1 MNAVTGENIIGQRQ
15 LRALIANEHKQ
26 GLDAIADV
34 VSELGHKVIGHQLDT
49 ADIGNVVLD
58 EKPDVALVGL
68 HQSHDHA
75 LELISEI
82 ADESTCPVVALLDE
96 EDPEFVAKAAELGIF
111 ASASTHDRD
120 SLKSALAVALAR
132 FSEYDRLARA
142 FKRRAVTERAKG
154 ILMERHSLDE
164 QQAFELLRGHARS
177 SNRKLFDVA
186 EAVICVHRLLPCQG

>member
-1 MNAVTGENIIGQRQ
+1 VTTVTDENTVGQRQ
-15 LRALIANEHKQ
+15 LRVLIANEHKQ
-26 GLDAIADV
+26 GLEAIADV
-34 VSELGHKVIGHQLDT
+34 VSELGHKVISHQLDT
-49 ADIGNVVLD
+49 AEVSNVVLD

-68 HQSHDHA
+68 HRSHDHA

-96 EDPEFVAKAAELGIF
+96 EDPEFVAKAAEQGIF

-142 FKRRAVTERAKG
+142 FKRRSMTERAKG

-164 QQAFELLRGHARS
+164 QQAFELLRSHARS

-186 EAVICVHRLLPCQG
+186 EAVTCVHRLLPCQG